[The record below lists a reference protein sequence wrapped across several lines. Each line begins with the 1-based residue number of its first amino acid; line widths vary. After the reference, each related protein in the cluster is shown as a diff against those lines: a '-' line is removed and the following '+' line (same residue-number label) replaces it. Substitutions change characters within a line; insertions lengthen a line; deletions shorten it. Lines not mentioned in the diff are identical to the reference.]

1 MSIMFFFKDLI
12 SIRATFAMV
21 GANATVE
28 PLMGQRFKPMG
39 GTIMGMCMALELKKS
54 LACANYYQR

>member
-39 GTIMGMCMALELKKS
+39 GTIIKS
-54 LACANYYQR
+54 TFRSSDRVHAGN